1 MFAKLL
7 VLFTIIPVL
16 ELCVL
21 IPMGQKVGLGPT
33 LGLII
38 FTAFAGALLGK
49 YQGASAWKRI
59 KGDLATGK
67 LPSDSILDGLAVL
80 LASAFLVTPGILT
93 DLTGFILLI
102 PFTRKPIRAFAK
114 ARLEKWLNQEQVGL
128 FGSPFGGA
136 FDFDHED
143 DELYAGFSGPQHHDQ
158 VVIDIQGHER
168 KPTSEQEASIRP
180 EVITIGQ
187 ER

>member
-7 VLFTIIPVL
+7 VLFTVIPIL

-21 IPMGQKVGLGPT
+21 IPMGQKVGLAPT

-38 FTAFAGALLGK
+38 FTAVTGALLGK

-59 KGDLATGK
+59 KGDLATGQ

-102 PFTRKPIRAFAK
+102 PFTRAPIRAIAK
-114 ARLEKWLNQEQVGL
+114 KRLEKWLNQEQVGL

-136 FDFDHED
+136 AFDFDHED
-143 DELYAGFSGPQHHDQ
+143 DELYAGFSGSQDQ
-158 VVIDIQGHER
+158 VIIDIQGHER
-168 KPTSEQEASIRP
+168 AGAKEQEAPIRP